1 MPEPSPTPFA
11 RLAVP
16 ALLLA
21 GLLAY
26 ANSLTKD
33 LVLDDNLWIAGNS
46 ALRDPAGPALTLGGR
61 PLVDISLWVNY
72 QLGGLNVV
80 GYHVVNV
87 AAHLLAGLALF
98 GLVRRTLLL
107 PRWPDHY
114 RASADQLA
122 FAVALLWLVHP
133 LQTQSVTYLIQR
145 CESFMGLFLLVAV
158 YCAARAWDSA
168 RGGLWAAAAVA
179 AAFLSA
185 ACKEVAVT
193 IPVLVALYDWTFR
206 PDGPLTLLRRRWPFY
221 LALTAAAWAFFA
233 AGLLTADPDAP
244 STVGFNVRN
253 VTPLGYLFTQAG
265 VLVHYLRLAVW
276 PSGLALDY
284 LGWPAAATVDDWLA
298 PGLVVAAGLLATAWG
313 LARRAWY
320 GFVGAWFFVILAPTS
335 SFVPIADFVFEHRM
349 YLPLASVVVLAVV
362 GIDAL
367 LRAVCPTPALA
378 GRLATGLLVVTAAAL
393 TVRTI
398 ARNEDY
404 RTSEALYASDVALR
418 PDAYRARVN
427 LALALND
434 RGETAAAID
443 LASEALELALGRAD
457 YRLQVARLHYTD
469 GRIDRAIALLAPH
482 VERMVPPQA
491 RAFQLL
497 GQARLLQGDAATA
510 EADYRRA
517 AAIDPG
523 NLRTYPYLAL
533 ILADRRADEAAAA
546 REDAL
551 RRDPG
556 APRALALAAR
566 RLAAS
571 QADADGFS
579 TKERR
584 DRLRKEALLAARAAC
599 VLTEDEDA
607 ACLDALAVALAA
619 SERYPEAAEVA
630 RRAVAAARKGD
641 DAALAAAVAIRAGLF
656 EDGQPLTRD
665 AYRQAAAPEAQP

>member
-11 RLAVP
+11 RLAIP

-33 LVLDDNLWIAGNS
+33 FVFDDNLWIAGNI
-46 ALRDPAGPALTLGGR
+46 ALRDPAGPVLTMGGR
-61 PLVDISLWVNY
+61 PLVDVSLWVNY

-80 GYHVVNV
+80 GYHLVNV

-114 RASADQLA
+114 RASAGLPEKLA

-244 STVGFNVRN
+244 TTVGFNVRN

-284 LGWPAAATVDDWLA
+284 LGWPAAVTVGDWLA
-298 PGLVVAAGLLATAWG
+298 PGLVVAALLLATAWG

-362 GIDAL
+362 GVDAL
-367 LRAVCPTPALA
+367 LRAVCPAPAVA
-378 GRLATGLLVVTAAAL
+378 GRLAAGVLVVAAAAL
-393 TVRTI
+393 TARTI

-404 RTSEALYASDVALR
+404 RTGEALYLADLAVR
-418 PDAYRARVN
+418 PDAHRARFN
-427 LALALND
+427 LGSCLAERGDFDAALEQVRDAVAQSPR
-434 RGETAAAID
+434 RGGYRPL
-443 LASEALELALGRAD
+443 LARLLYLAGDPARAVEALEPAMDQLFPPKA
-457 YRLQVARLHYTD
+457 
-469 GRIDRAIALLAPH
+469 APH
-482 VERMVPPQA
+482 RILAEAYLV
-491 RAFQLL
+491 
-497 GQARLLQGDAATA
+497 QGDAAAA
-510 EADYRRA
+510 EASLREA
-517 AAIDPG
+517 VAIEPRDG
-523 NLRTYPYLAL
+523 KAYPYLAL
-533 ILADRRADEAAAA
+533 ILADRQADDAAAI
-546 REDAL
+546 REEAL
-551 RRDPG
+551 RRDQA
-556 APRALALAAR
+556 APRTLALSAR

-571 QADADGFS
+571 LADAEGP
-579 TKERR
+579 RR
-584 DRLRKEALLAARAAC
+584 DRLRKEAILAARAAC
-599 VLTEDEDA
+599 VLTEDKDA

-619 SERYPEAAEVA
+619 SERYPEAADVA
-630 RRAVAAARKGD
+630 RRALAVARQGD
-641 DAALAAAVAIRAGLF
+641 DALADAIAVRVRLF
-656 EDGQPLTRD
+656 KQAQPFTRD
-665 AYRQAAAPEAQP
+665 AFRQAAPEARP